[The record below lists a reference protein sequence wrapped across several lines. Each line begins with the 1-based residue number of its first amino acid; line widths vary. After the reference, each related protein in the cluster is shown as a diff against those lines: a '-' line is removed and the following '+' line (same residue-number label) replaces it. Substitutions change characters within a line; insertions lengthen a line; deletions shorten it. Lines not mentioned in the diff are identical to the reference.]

1 MAHLD
6 SISKQ
11 SLVTV
16 AHEIGALIDSGLAD
30 YPRTGTPE
38 KDGRNSDVAG
48 ASLQIGETLTVWK
61 LQARAFE
68 TLEKSRLSGDLS
80 DWVEQTPFLQ
90 HQIKLNGRAEGI
102 ARSYREK
109 GIENRSVFQVAAS
122 PLASRINQ
130 LFEMIE
136 DNELH
141 DPVIKDDPVV
151 RLLEVPAYHVF
162 TLWLFAAS
170 QRESRIVI
178 IDAPEHYAREKEP
191 YLTSGQFFDALK
203 ENGPIPDIA

>member
-11 SLVTV
+11 ALVKV
-16 AHEIGALIDSGLAD
+16 AREIGALIDSGFAD
-30 YPRTGTPE
+30 YPRTPVEGA
-38 KDGRNSDVAG
+38 RNSDVEG
-48 ASLQIGETLTVWK
+48 AYLQIGETLTVWK

-80 DWVEQTPFLQ
+80 EWVEQTPFLQ
-90 HQIKLNGRAEGI
+90 HQIKLNGKPEGI

-109 GIENRSVFQVAAS
+109 GIEDRSVFQAAAS
-122 PLASRINQ
+122 PFASRINQ
-130 LFEMIE
+130 LFKMIE
-136 DNELH
+136 NNELH

-170 QRESRIVI
+170 RRESRIVI
-178 IDAPEHYAREKEP
+178 IDAPEQYAREKEP
-191 YLTSGQFFDALK
+191 YFTSGQFFDALK

>member
-6 SISKQ
+6 SISRQ
-11 SLVTV
+11 SLVKV
-16 AHEIGALIDSGLAD
+16 AREIGALIDSGFAD
-30 YPRTGTPE
+30 YPRTRTPARGGQNAGV
-38 KDGRNSDVAG
+38 KG
-48 ASLQIGETLTVWK
+48 ASLEIGETLTVWK

-68 TLEKSRLSGDLS
+68 TLEKSRLSGDLA

-90 HQIKLNGRAEGI
+90 HQIKLSGRAEGI

-109 GIENRSVFQVAAS
+109 GIEKRSVFQVAAS
-122 PLASRINQ
+122 PFASRINQ

-136 DNELH
+136 NNKVH
-141 DPVIKDDPVV
+141 DPVIEDDPVV

-170 QRESRIVI
+170 KRESRVVI
-178 IDAPEHYAREKEP
+178 IDAPEQYVREKDP

-203 ENGPIPDIA
+203 ENGPIRDIA